1 MGEARRQVS
10 PATVF
15 ARPTADE
22 IWLGPTQQAAL
33 SQLSRA
39 AQIRLLLGPSSSGK
53 TTLLGH
59 LAIRLDPNAVVLQCR
74 GPRHDAAAVLAGLLL
89 SADLGSWELSEI
101 EQRNLLTV
109 FVQQRRSQG
118 RRVFLFIDDVQGI
131 KPAAWEE
138 IERLLAFKVD
148 KRPAIEVLVAG
159 PTSAAQHFQ
168 TKHDGARD
176 GDVLVYN
183 LPPPSPEDVVGYLDW
198 RLSRFEM
205 RDVITPVAAQVVAR
219 LCGGRYA
226 AADVL
231 CQMSLLLRRQLTLDR
246 VDARVVR
253 RAVATLAAR
262 QGAKLDVDSVADGQ
276 DRLVSPP
283 QGHLLI
289 TKGGKVLA
297 RSTLGQRTL
306 LGRSEHNDVYL
317 PSPYLSRHHAVIV
330 GTPEGYYLVD
340 LNSVNGV
347 VLNGHRVERAVLCDQ
362 DVLSIGPFRLKVQI
376 PDLLAQDSPLPEAE
390 SLADTAVMPSQPSE
404 SSAVW
409 RVK

>member
-1 MGEARRQVS
+1 
-10 PATVF
+10 
-15 ARPTADE
+15 
-22 IWLGPTQQAAL
+22 
-33 SQLSRA
+33 
-39 AQIRLLLGPSSSGK
+39 
-53 TTLLGH
+53 
-59 LAIRLDPNAVVLQCR
+59 LAIRLDPKAVVLQCR
-74 GPRHDAAAVLAGLLL
+74 GPRHDAAAVLAGLLV

-118 RRVFLFIDDVQGI
+118 RRVFLFVDDVQGI

-138 IERLLAFKVD
+138 IERLRAFKID

-159 PTSAAQHFQ
+159 PTSAAQRFQ
-168 TKHDGARD
+168 TQEDGGRD
-176 GDVLVYN
+176 GDLLVYN
-183 LPPPSPEDVVGYLDW
+183 LPPPSPEDLVGYLDW

-205 RDVITPVAAQVVAR
+205 RDAITPVAAQVVAR
-219 LCGGRYA
+219 LSGGRYA

-253 RAVATLAAR
+253 QAVAALAAR
-262 QGAKLDVDSVADGQ
+262 QGAKLEADSVSEGQ
-276 DRLVSPP
+276 DRLASPP

-289 TKGGKVLA
+289 TKSGKTLA
-297 RSTLGQRTL
+297 RSALGQRTL
-306 LGRSEHNDVYL
+306 LGRSEHNDVCL

-340 LNSVNGV
+340 LNSVNGI

-376 PDLLAQDSPLPEAE
+376 PDLLAQDSPLPEAG
-390 SLADTAVMPSQPSE
+390 SLADTALMPSQPPE